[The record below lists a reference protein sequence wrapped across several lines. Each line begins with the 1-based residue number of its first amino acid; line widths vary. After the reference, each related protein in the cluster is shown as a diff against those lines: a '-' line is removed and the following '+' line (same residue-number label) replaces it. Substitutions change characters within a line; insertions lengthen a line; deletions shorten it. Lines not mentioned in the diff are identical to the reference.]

1 MSHHEELGYNTAN
14 FRLQG
19 GDVTAFEGTVAFLGE
34 LVIDENCQVIGYP
47 QADYQGHSSA
57 TTIADLKSDFNA
69 LLDKLISAGIM
80 DDK

>member
-1 MSHHEELGYNTAN
+1 MSHHEEMGYNAAN

-34 LVIDENCQVIGYP
+34 LIIDQNCTVVGYP
-47 QADYQGHSSA
+47 KAAYQSNSTA

-69 LLDKLISAGIM
+69 LLQKLISAGIM
-80 DDK
+80 SDK

>member
-1 MSHHEELGYNTAN
+1 MGYNAAN

-19 GDVTAFEGTVAFLGE
+19 GDVTAFEGTVAFLGS
-34 LVIDENCQVIGYP
+34 LIIDPECHVEGYP
-47 QADYQGHSSA
+47 QASNQSHSSA
-57 TTIADLKSDFNA
+57 TTIADLKNDFNA